1 LKCPRCSDEQLCPCD
16 RCVTRNAGK
25 VTWRHMD
32 DATIACGHCGFSMAA
47 TDWRLLSAEQADEMT
62 ALHLS
67 RTLSPHM
74 VNEVFASRREFEAGR
89 VR

>member
-1 LKCPRCSDEQLCPCD
+1 
-16 RCVTRNAGK
+16 
-25 VTWRHMD
+25 
-32 DATIACGHCGFSMAA
+32 MAA

-67 RTLSPHM
+67 RMLSPHM
-74 VNEVFASRREFEAGR
+74 VNESFAGRREFEAGR